1 LQTYILSGKSIRVA
15 TPQNISDIISYKSII
30 IIKGYKMKN
39 INKYLLILV
48 MASSSLFAQ
57 TNWKFDKSH
66 TEIGF
71 NVTHMLITEVSGN
84 FKKFSG
90 TIVSS
95 SDDFQNAKIEFEAE
109 IASIFTDNNTR
120 DKHLK
125 SDDFF
130 NAEKY
135 PTLKFVSKS
144 FTKIDGKKY
153 KLVGDFTI
161 KGITKEITL
170 DVKYNG
176 TITDPWGKTRAGFK
190 ISGEIDRFD
199 YNLNWNKA
207 LEAGGLVVSKEVE
220 LDLKIELIKKK

>member
-1 LQTYILSGKSIRVA
+1 
-15 TPQNISDIISYKSII
+15 
-30 IIKGYKMKN
+30 MKN
-39 INKYLLILV
+39 INKLIVVLALL
-48 MASSSLFAQ
+48 SSTLFAQ

-66 TEIGF
+66 SKVGF
-71 NVTHMLITEVSGN
+71 TVTHMLITDVDGN
-84 FKKFSG
+84 FKEYSG
-90 TIVSS
+90 SIVSQN
-95 SDDFQNAKIEFEAE
+95 DDFQNAKIEFEAQ
-109 IASIFTDNNTR
+109 IGSIFTDNNSR

-130 NAEKY
+130 NAEKF

-144 FTKIDGKKY
+144 FTKSEGKNY
-153 KLVGDFTI
+153 NLVGDLTI
-161 KGITKEITL
+161 KGITKEVTFA
-170 DVKYNG
+170 VKYNG

-220 LDLKIELIKKK
+220 LDIKIELIKKK

>member
-1 LQTYILSGKSIRVA
+1 
-15 TPQNISDIISYKSII
+15 
-30 IIKGYKMKN
+30 MKN
-39 INKYLLILV
+39 TNKLIVVLALLSTTL
-48 MASSSLFAQ
+48 LAQ

-66 TEIGF
+66 SKIGF
-71 NVTHMLITEVSGN
+71 TVTHMLITDVDGYFKEYSG
-84 FKKFSG
+84 S
-90 TIVSS
+90 IVSTN
-95 SDDFQNAKIEFEAE
+95 DDFQNAKIEFEAE
-109 IASIFTDNNTR
+109 IGSIFTDNKSR

-130 NAEKY
+130 NAEKF

-144 FTKIDGKKY
+144 FTKTSGKNY

-161 KGITKEITL
+161 KGITKEVTFA
-170 DVKYNG
+170 VKYNG

-220 LDLKIELIKKK
+220 LDIKIELIKKK